1 MISVKLKF
9 RPSVN
14 IDKEGSLVFQLIHGR
29 LVRRIT
35 SKYKIFSSEWDERNG
50 CIILPMKSSPR
61 YEQLSLIRFN
71 VEWELR
77 RINSIIRDTVV
88 DGSQLCVDDVISRF
102 LLCDDIKQSVFNFIR
117 TQIMHGEFK
126 QQVQIYSILFK
137 KHSLGVENSSFF
149 LGLLLISCIYR
160 VIC

>member
-50 CIILPMKSSPR
+50 CIVLPMKSSPR

-88 DGSQLCVDDVISRF
+88 EGSQLCVDDVISRF
-102 LLCDDIKQSVFNFIR
+102 LLCDDVRQSVFNFIR
-117 TQIMHGEFK
+117 TQIMHN
-126 QQVQIYSILFK
+126 L
-137 KHSLGVENSSFF
+137 NSATK
-149 LGLLLISCIYR
+149 CI
-160 VIC
+160 VCC

>member
-35 SKYKIFSSEWDERNG
+35 SKYKIFSSEWDEHNG
-50 CIILPMKSSPR
+50 CIVLPMKSSPR

-102 LLCDDIKQSVFNFIR
+102 CFV
-117 TQIMHGEFK
+117 TM
-126 QQVQIYSILFK
+126 
-137 KHSLGVENSSFF
+137 
-149 LGLLLISCIYR
+149 
-160 VIC
+160 

>member
-35 SKYKIFSSEWDERNG
+35 SKYKIFSSEWDEHNG
-50 CIILPMKSSPR
+50 CIVLPMKSSPR

-102 LLCDDIKQSVFNFIR
+102 LLCDDIKQSVFSN
-117 TQIMHGEFK
+117 
-126 QQVQIYSILFK
+126 V
-137 KHSLGVENSSFF
+137 
-149 LGLLLISCIYR
+149 
-160 VIC
+160 

>member
-14 IDKEGSLVFQLIHGR
+14 INKEGSLVFQLIHGR

-50 CIILPMKSSPR
+50 CIILPMNSSPR

-102 LLCDDIKQSVFNFIR
+102 LLMILSKACLTLSVHRLCINR
-117 TQIMHGEFK
+117 SWARY
-126 QQVQIYSILFK
+126 VQARP
-137 KHSLGVENSSFF
+137 
-149 LGLLLISCIYR
+149 ISR
-160 VIC
+160 R

>member
-35 SKYKIFSSEWDERNG
+35 SKYKIFSSEWDEHNG

-102 LLCDDIKQSVFNFIR
+102 CFVTILSKACLTLSVPRLCINRSWAR
-117 TQIMHGEFK
+117 Y
-126 QQVQIYSILFK
+126 VQARP
-137 KHSLGVENSSFF
+137 
-149 LGLLLISCIYR
+149 ISR
-160 VIC
+160 R

>member
-35 SKYKIFSSEWDERNG
+35 SKYKIFSSEWDEHNG

-102 LLCDDIKQSVFNFIR
+102 FAL
-117 TQIMHGEFK
+117 
-126 QQVQIYSILFK
+126 
-137 KHSLGVENSSFF
+137 
-149 LGLLLISCIYR
+149 
-160 VIC
+160 